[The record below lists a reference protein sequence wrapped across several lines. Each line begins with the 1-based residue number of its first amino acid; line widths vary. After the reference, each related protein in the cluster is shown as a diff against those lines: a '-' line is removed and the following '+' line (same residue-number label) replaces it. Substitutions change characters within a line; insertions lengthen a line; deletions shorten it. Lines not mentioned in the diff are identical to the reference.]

1 VQGKD
6 KLVWFFKILNPGIM
20 PSFYSTC
27 TPGLEDVAAK
37 EIEELKGRVTK
48 LSRGRVYF
56 EGDLRLVAT
65 LNYWGRTI
73 ERVVLLLKESRVEN
87 LDEIYK
93 EVRRL
98 DFSIIKPHQS
108 FAIRSKRVGI
118 HDFTSI
124 DIARIAGQAVIDSYL
139 ASKAVRLK
147 VNLDEPDVIVRVE
160 LIDSTLLVGI
170 DTTGDEG
177 LHKRGYR
184 VYQHPAPLNATI
196 AASMIRLSGWKCDE
210 VLVDPMCGSG
220 TILVEAAMM
229 AKNVPPGK
237 FRNEFAFTRIFGDE
251 LLEEVKG
258 YRENLEIST
267 PTLIGIERFEKHIR
281 GAKQILEFTGFNF
294 IKLMKG
300 DATRLDEFLDAG
312 GVDVLITNPPYGLR
326 IGKKGIIQELYSGFL
341 RSASKV
347 LRDRGKIVMI
357 TPEKELVRCLAQDI
371 GYSVEERP
379 VAYGGI
385 DACIFILVKF

>member
-1 VQGKD
+1 M
-6 KLVWFFKILNPGIM
+6 L
-20 PSFYSTC
+20 SFYSTC
-27 TPGLEDVAAK
+27 APGLEDVVAK
-37 EIEELKGRVTK
+37 EIEELGGRITR

-56 EGDLRLVAT
+56 EGDLRLVAV

-87 LDEIYK
+87 LDEVYK
-93 EVRRL
+93 EIREL

-108 FAIRSKRVGI
+108 FAVRSKRVGV

-124 DIARIAGQAVIDSYL
+124 DIARVAGQAVIDSYL
-139 ASKAVRLK
+139 ASKAVRLR

-196 AASMIRLSGWKCDE
+196 AASMIRLSGWERNE

-220 TILVEAAMM
+220 TILVEAAMI
-229 AKNVPPGK
+229 ARNVPPGK
-237 FRNEFAFTRIFGDE
+237 FRDELAFTRIFGDE
-251 LLEEVKG
+251 LLEEVKD
-258 YRENLEIST
+258 YRERDFT
-267 PTLIGIERFEKHIR
+267 PTLVGIERFEKHIR
-281 GAKQILEFTGFNF
+281 GAKQILEFTGFDF
-294 IKLMKG
+294 VRLVKG
-300 DATRLDEFLDAG
+300 DATRLDELLEAE
-312 GVDVLITNPPYGLR
+312 GVDVMVTNPPYGLR
-326 IGKKGIIQELYSGFL
+326 IGKKGIIHDLYSKFL
-341 RSASKV
+341 CSASRV
-347 LRDRGKIVMI
+347 LREEGRIVMI
-357 TPEKELVRCLAQDI
+357 TPEKELVRNLARTT

-385 DACIFILVKF
+385 DAGIFVLRKGLRKLYYRA

>member
-1 VQGKD
+1 
-6 KLVWFFKILNPGIM
+6 M

-27 TPGLEDVAAK
+27 APGLEDVAAK
-37 EIEELKGRVTK
+37 EIEELGGRITR

-56 EGDLRLVAT
+56 EGDIKLVAT

-73 ERVVLLLKESRVEN
+73 ERVILLLKEAQANN
-87 LDEIYK
+87 LDEIYG
-93 EVRRL
+93 EVRGL

-108 FAIRSKRVGI
+108 FAVRSKRVGV

-124 DIARIAGQAVIDSYL
+124 DIARVAGQAVIDSYL
-139 ASKAVRLK
+139 ASRSVRLR

-196 AASMIRLSGWKCDE
+196 AASMVRLSGWKCSE

-229 AKNVPPGK
+229 AGNVPPGK
-237 FRNEFAFTRIFGDE
+237 FRDEFAFTRIFGDE

-258 YRENLEIST
+258 YRENLEVST

-281 GAKQILEFTGFNF
+281 GAKQILEFTGFDF
-294 IKLMKG
+294 VKLMKG

-326 IGKKGIIQELYSGFL
+326 IGKKGIIQDLYSGFL
-341 RSASKV
+341 NSASRV
-347 LRDRGKIVMI
+347 LKDGGRIVMI
-357 TPEKELVRCLAQDI
+357 TPEKELVRSLAESA

-379 VAYGGI
+379 ISYGGI
-385 DACIFILVKF
+385 DAGIFVLRKVYYRS

>member
-1 VQGKD
+1 
-6 KLVWFFKILNPGIM
+6 M

-27 TPGLEDVAAK
+27 APGLEDVVAK
-37 EIEELKGRVTK
+37 EIEELGGRITR

-56 EGDLRLVAT
+56 EGDLKLVAV

-73 ERVVLLLKESRVEN
+73 ERVVLLLKESHVEN

-93 EVRRL
+93 EVRGL
-98 DFSIIKPHQS
+98 DFSIIRPHQS
-108 FAIRSKRVGI
+108 FAVRSKRVGV

-124 DIARIAGQAVIDSYL
+124 DIARVAGQAVIDSYL
-139 ASKAVRLK
+139 ASKGVRLK

-196 AASMIRLSGWKCDE
+196 AASMIRLSSWKCHE

-220 TILVEAAMM
+220 TILVEAAMI
-229 AKNVPPGK
+229 ARNVPPGK
-237 FRNEFAFTRIFGDE
+237 FRDNFAFTKIFGDA
-251 LLEEVKG
+251 LLEEVKN
-258 YRENLEIST
+258 YWKNPKVCT

-281 GAKQILEFTGFNF
+281 GARQILEFTGFDF
-294 IKLMKG
+294 VKLVKG

-312 GVDVLITNPPYGLR
+312 EVDVIITNPPYGLR
-326 IGKKGIIQELYSGFL
+326 IGKKGIIHDLYSGFI
-341 RSASKV
+341 RSAHRV
-347 LRDRGKIVMI
+347 LRDGGRIVMI
-357 TPEKELVRCLAQDI
+357 TPEKELVRNLAQDI
-371 GYSVEERP
+371 NYSVEERP

-385 DACIFILVKF
+385 DASIFILGKVLQKVLRKVYYRP

>member
-1 VQGKD
+1 
-6 KLVWFFKILNPGIM
+6 M
-20 PSFYSTC
+20 PSFYSTSA
-27 TPGLEDVAAK
+27 PGLEDVAAK
-37 EIEELKGRVTK
+37 EIEELGGKITR

-56 EGDLRLVAT
+56 EGDIGLVAT

-73 ERVVLLLKESRVEN
+73 ERAVLLLKECKVEG
-87 LDEIYK
+87 LEEIYR
-93 EVRRL
+93 EVREL

-108 FAIRSKRVGI
+108 FAVRSKRVGF

-124 DIARIAGQAVIDSYL
+124 DIARVAGQAVIDSYL

-147 VNLDEPDVIVRVE
+147 VNLNEPDVIVRVE
-160 LIDSTLLVGI
+160 LIDHTLLVGI

-196 AASMIRLSGWKCDE
+196 AASMIRLSAWRCHQ

-229 AKNVPPGK
+229 ARNVPPGK
-237 FRNEFAFTRIFGDE
+237 FRKDFAFTRIFGDE
-251 LLEEVKG
+251 LLEEVRYHQEKG
-258 YRENLEIST
+258 CT

-281 GAKQILEFTGFNF
+281 GARQILEFTGFDF
-294 IKLMKG
+294 IKLIRG
-300 DATRLDEFLDAG
+300 DATRLDEYLELDR
-312 GVDVLITNPPYGLR
+312 VDVLITNPPYGLR
-326 IGKKGIIQELYSGFL
+326 IGKKGIIHDLYSGFIC
-341 RSASKV
+341 SAYKV
-347 LRDRGKIVMI
+347 LRNGGRIVMI
-357 TPEKELVRCLAQDI
+357 TPEKELVRSLAENA

-379 VAYGGI
+379 VSYGGI
-385 DACIFILVKF
+385 DAGIFILRKVYYRT

>member
-1 VQGKD
+1 
-6 KLVWFFKILNPGIM
+6 M

-37 EIEELKGRVTK
+37 EIEELGGRITR

-56 EGDLRLVAT
+56 EGDIKLVAV

-73 ERVVLLLKESRVEN
+73 ERVILLLKEAQAN
-87 LDEIYK
+87 DLDQIYR
-93 EVRRL
+93 EVRGL

-108 FAIRSKRVGI
+108 FAVRSKRVGI

-124 DIARIAGQAVIDSYL
+124 DIARVAGQAVIDSYL
-139 ASKAVRLK
+139 ASRSVRLR

-160 LIDSTLLVGI
+160 LIDSTLLAGI

-196 AASMIRLSGWKCDE
+196 AASMVRLSRWKCSE

-229 AKNVPPGK
+229 ARNVPPGR
-237 FRNEFAFTRIFGDE
+237 FRSEFAFTRIFGDE
-251 LLEEVKG
+251 LLEEVKN
-258 YRENLEIST
+258 YREKGCT
-267 PTLIGIERFEKHIR
+267 PTLIGVERFEKHIR
-281 GAKQILEFTGFNF
+281 GARQILEVTGFHF
-294 IKLMKG
+294 VRLIRG
-300 DATRLDEFLDAG
+300 DATRLDEYLDAEG
-312 GVDVLITNPPYGLR
+312 IDLLITNPPYGLR
-326 IGKKGIIQELYSGFL
+326 IGRKGIIHDLYSGFL
-341 RSASKV
+341 RSASRV
-347 LRDRGKIVMI
+347 LKEDGRIVMI
-357 TPEKELVRCLAQDI
+357 TPKKELVRRLAKNT
-371 GYSVEERP
+371 GYFVEERP

-385 DACIFILVKF
+385 DASIFLLRKALRNLYYRA